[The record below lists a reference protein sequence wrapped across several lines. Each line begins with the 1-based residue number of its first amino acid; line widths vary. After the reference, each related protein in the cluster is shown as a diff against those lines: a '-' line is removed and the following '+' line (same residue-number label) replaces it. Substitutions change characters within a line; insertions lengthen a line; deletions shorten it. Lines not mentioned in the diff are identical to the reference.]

1 MAASETFDTLLKQ
14 VQTSNLNYRIEQ
26 SPFSAVISLKKS
38 LLKDKSGNFLMP
50 PQPDS
55 VLLHQA
61 KVDNHAL
68 VQKIYQLENVV
79 NSIKNDYEN
88 VVLDCENAYKTISK
102 LEHELESTRFKE
114 IKEENEVDKHGLI
127 LKNYQH
133 IESLV
138 EENKKI

>member
-1 MAASETFDTLLKQ
+1 MTQ
-14 VQTSNLNYRIEQ
+14 
-26 SPFSAVISLKKS
+26 KS
-38 LLKDKSGNFLMP
+38 VGQKYLALY
-50 PQPDS
+50 
-55 VLLHQA
+55 
-61 KVDNHAL
+61 HAL

-114 IKEENEVDKHGLI
+114 IKEENEVDKDGLI

-133 IESLV
+133 IDTLV
-138 EENKKI
+138 EENKKIKTEFISLGNSLKESEANNENLKAVVKKLHSEMLEVRSKHKNEKVEIT